1 MRVQY
6 YVPVRR
12 VLCGVEQLHKRFF
25 RLFRIEFIRSRTAF
39 VVDLPFVKDVDPLR
53 PSGENFRSRVVHTV
67 YKGGDGQTELFR
79 TELGSGQSL
88 LNCFMLPYANTRL
101 FVGLGLPLVY
111 TVGLS
116 YVNDVKMGRI

>member
-1 MRVQY
+1 MRVQNC
-6 YVPVRR
+6 VLVRR
-12 VLCGVEQLHKRFF
+12 VLWGIEQLHKRFF

-67 YKGGDGQTELFR
+67 YKAGDGQTELFG

-116 YVNDVKMGRI
+116 YVNDEKVGRI

>member
-1 MRVQY
+1 MRVQNCD
-6 YVPVRR
+6 PVRR
-12 VLCGVEQLHKRFF
+12 VLWGVEQLHKRFF
-25 RLFRIEFIRSRTAF
+25 RFFRIEFIRSRTAF

-67 YKGGDGQTELFR
+67 YKGGDGQTELFG

>member
-1 MRVQY
+1 MRVQNC
-6 YVPVRR
+6 VPVRR
-12 VLCGVEQLHKRFF
+12 VLWGVEQLHKRFF

-67 YKGGDGQTELFR
+67 YKSGDGQTEFFG
-79 TELGSGQSL
+79 TELGSGQPL
-88 LNCFMLPYANTRL
+88 LNCFMLPYTNTGF
-101 FVGLGLPLVY
+101 FVRLGLPLVY

-116 YVNDVKMGRI
+116 YINDVKMG

>member
-6 YVPVRR
+6 CVPVRR
-12 VLCGVEQLHKRFF
+12 VLWGVEQLHKRFF

-53 PSGENFRSRVVHTV
+53 PSGENFRSRILHTV
-67 YKGGDGQTELFR
+67 YKGGDGQTELFG

>member
-1 MRVQY
+1 MRVQNC
-6 YVPVRR
+6 VLVRR
-12 VLCGVEQLHKRFF
+12 VLWGVKQLHKRFF

-67 YKGGDGQTELFR
+67 YKGGDGQTELFG
-79 TELGSGQSL
+79 TELGSGQPL
-88 LNCFMLPYANTRL
+88 LNCFMLPYANTGL

-116 YVNDVKMGRI
+116 YVNDEKVGRI

>member
-1 MRVQY
+1 MRVQNC
-6 YVPVRR
+6 VSVRR
-12 VLCGVEQLHKRFF
+12 VLWGVEQFHKRFF

-67 YKGGDGQTELFR
+67 YKGGDGQTELFG

>member
-1 MRVQY
+1 MRVQNC
-6 YVPVRR
+6 VLDRR
-12 VLCGVEQLHKRFF
+12 VLWGIEQLHKRFF

-67 YKGGDGQTELFR
+67 YKGGDGQTELFG

-116 YVNDVKMGRI
+116 YVNDVKMGRV

>member
-1 MRVQY
+1 M
-6 YVPVRR
+6 
-12 VLCGVEQLHKRFF
+12 GVEQLHKRFF

-67 YKGGDGQTELFR
+67 YKGGDGQTELFG

-116 YVNDVKMGRI
+116 YVNDVKMGRV